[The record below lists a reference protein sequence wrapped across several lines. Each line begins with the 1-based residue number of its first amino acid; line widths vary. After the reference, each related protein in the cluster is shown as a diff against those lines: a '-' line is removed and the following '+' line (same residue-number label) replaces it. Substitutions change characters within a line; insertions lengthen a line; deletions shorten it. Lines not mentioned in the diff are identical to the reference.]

1 MAKKT
6 YPKGIY
12 ANRSDKA
19 PGFVRSNVKID
30 NAKAI
35 EFLQAQTT
43 PFTHLTICE
52 GQEPDKYGNLDYI
65 CVDDYKMELEAKKAQ
80 EGFNS
85 ARQSAQPKPQ
95 LQKTPADQFEDDIP
109 F

>member
-19 PGFVRSNVKID
+19 PAFVRSNVKID

-43 PFTHLTICE
+43 PFTHLQILE
-52 GQEPDKYGNLDYI
+52 SHQPDEYGNLDYI

-80 EGFNS
+80 EGINA
-85 ARQSAQPKPQ
+85 ARQSAEPTPQ
-95 LQKTPADQFEDDIP
+95 EPFADDIP

>member
-19 PGFVRSNVKID
+19 PGFIRSNVKID

-35 EFLQAQTT
+35 AFLQAQTT

-52 GQEPDKYGNLDYI
+52 GHEPDEYGNLDYI

-80 EGFNS
+80 EGINS
-85 ARQSAQPKPQ
+85 ARQSAHPAPQPAPQ
-95 LQKTPADQFEDDIP
+95 PQDIREDDIP